1 MESTLAKLKTVP
13 LNYRFKGCSD
23 GSEPPPGFNLD
34 HHRIWLG
41 TGRLAWNS
49 AVEALHEWLVMPRK
63 MVTIRGAGRIEAGQ
77 IVGVLFRSPGI
88 WSFNPCRI
96 IKVIDSSDA
105 DSMQYGF
112 TYGTLPGHVEAG
124 EEQFRLDWDQ
134 RSDQVWYE
142 IKAVSRPNHPLAW
155 LAYPYVRHQ
164 QQRFREQS
172 AASMLAAVIS
182 NTQVKAPAGARP

>member
-1 MESTLAKLKTVP
+1 M
-13 LNYRFKGCSD
+13 
-23 GSEPPPGFNLD
+23 D

-63 MVTIRGAGRIEAGQ
+63 MVTIHGAGRIEAGQ
-77 IVGVLFRSPGI
+77 IVGILFRSPGI

-96 IKVIDSSDA
+96 IKVIDSSNA
-105 DSMQYGF
+105 DSIQYGF